1 MKKILAVLMCLA
13 LLLAGVSAL
22 AEDAGIWETRDY
34 TDDDGNS
41 TGESY
46 ILSSKVIGVYS
57 GEATVGGELGV
68 YVYCEKPDGEFYISF
83 RLIEDGEILANA
95 EEEIRYYDVEML
107 DDFGEVY
114 EFEGA
119 MAAQGRDVYFLA
131 DGESVEII
139 RALNR
144 GGSLRF
150 ALTDRDNPFARYDF
164 VIDDVS
170 GFSGLIEAMG
180 Y

>member
-22 AEDAGIWETRDY
+22 AEGAGIWETRDY

-95 EEEIRYYDVEML
+95 EEETRYYDVEML

-131 DGESVEII
+131 DGESVEIYPRPEPRRLAALRADRPRQSL
-139 RALNR
+139 RAL
-144 GGSLRF
+144 
-150 ALTDRDNPFARYDF
+150 
-164 VIDDVS
+164 
-170 GFSGLIEAMG
+170 
-180 Y
+180 